1 MEQWADGKRGLYL
14 AVLIEMDRQLG
25 KLFDHV
31 RATHALRDN
40 TLILVCSDNGPEPGA
55 GSAGPFRSTKAT
67 LYEGGVRAPLIA
79 WAPGFMNKSKA

>member
-25 KLFDHV
+25 KLFHHV
-31 RATHALRDN
+31 RATPALSDN
-40 TLILVCSDNGPEPGA
+40 TLLLVCSDNGPEPGA

-67 LYEGGVRAPLIA
+67 LYEGGVRSPLIA
-79 WAPGFMNKSKA
+79 WAPGFMKKSKA